1 MIKKSQLGILAS
13 VLPYTTRLLWV
24 RGMNWEHM
32 AGENKIIAQ
41 WPPKKRKEKE
51 TYLAKF
57 ARQKLITGVKSN
69 QGDIQRKMMPQ
80 AQNTV
85 SPFPLHCTSYPRHM
99 HANERN
105 RTIMLQAA

>member
-1 MIKKSQLGILAS
+1 MK
-13 VLPYTTRLLWV
+13 TRSLHS
-24 RGMNWEHM
+24 GH
-32 AGENKIIAQ
+32 Q
-41 WPPKKRKEKE
+41 KKRKEKE

-85 SPFPLHCTSYPRHM
+85 GPFPLHCTSYPRRM

-105 RTIMLQAA
+105 RTIMRQAAWNRCCDAQKKQERGRM